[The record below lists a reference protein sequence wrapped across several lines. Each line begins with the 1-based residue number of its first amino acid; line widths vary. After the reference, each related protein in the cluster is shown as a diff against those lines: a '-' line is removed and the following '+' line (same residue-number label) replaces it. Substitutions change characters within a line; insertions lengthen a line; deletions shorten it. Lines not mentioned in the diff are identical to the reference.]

1 MLKRY
6 NKTFKKLQKK
16 RIFDKTIITFLLWLN
31 FKHFSLKTT
40 YYLFFYRTFFIK
52 FRFFK
57 KLRRVFRKWLKR
69 RRLKIFF
76 FCHPNFLVH
85 SKFKNA
91 RMGKGKGAP
100 QYWIYKANPYKP
112 LESSAMGF
120 LSKTWREEVVIQ
132 FWAKWQFCYFDLW
145 RLCQQ
150 STHSCHSFLLRS
162 QQSKQPCPSMAKR
175 PSNMGDAEQIQV
187 GKRGV
192 QNWGRLFAMVVFGNS
207 DSQEITRT
215 KLRTTLLTPYS

>member
-6 NKTFKKLQKK
+6 TRTFKKLQKK

-112 LESSAMGF
+112 LAIVGLF
-120 LSKTWREEVVIQ
+120 GKARVLAIV
-132 FWAKWQFCYFDLW
+132 
-145 RLCQQ
+145 
-150 STHSCHSFLLRS
+150 SFFKKHLNKYIYMR
-162 QQSKQPCPSMAKR
+162 K
-175 PSNMGDAEQIQV
+175 
-187 GKRGV
+187 
-192 QNWGRLFAMVVFGNS
+192 
-207 DSQEITRT
+207 
-215 KLRTTLLTPYS
+215 KL